1 MCYLTKNTTNEE
13 FQVFTK
19 IASIGFN
26 WFGNGEYGDLIIP
39 RPIYPPYVED
49 STKGLKQKDEIHY
62 DKIIELYNIY

>member
-49 STKGLKQKDEIHY
+49 RRFKTKGVNHY
-62 DKIIELYNIY
+62 KIIKLCSETT